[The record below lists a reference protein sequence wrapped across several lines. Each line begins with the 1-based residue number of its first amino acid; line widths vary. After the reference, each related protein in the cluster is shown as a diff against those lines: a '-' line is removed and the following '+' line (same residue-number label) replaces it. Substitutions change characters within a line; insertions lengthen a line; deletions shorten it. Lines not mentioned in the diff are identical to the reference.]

1 MEFII
6 TLVLTLTPTP
16 QLDVNPTLI
25 MPLDTTNQLLNTCGT
40 SWIPHVIT
48 YNPDYRCNR
57 EETIRHELIHARQWT
72 ALGPAFYPAYLATAG
87 RAFED
92 YRDMMWIP
100 PEGMERNCP
109 LFSIRKDSLSV
120 LPCYQF

>member
-1 MEFII
+1 MEFVI
-6 TLVLTLTPTP
+6 TLVLTLNPSP
-16 QLDVNPTLI
+16 ELNVFPTLVI
-25 MPLDTTNQLLNTCGT
+25 PLNTSFACGT
-40 SWIPHVIT
+40 SWIPHVT
-48 YNPDYRCNR
+48 TFNPHPGCNR
-57 EETIRHELIHARQWT
+57 EETVRHELIHARQWT
-72 ALGPAFYPAYLATAG
+72 ALGPAFPLAYTMTGG

-92 YRDMMWIP
+92 YMDMMWIP